1 MVLAAG
7 AARQLRP
14 ETDQIPAALLK
25 VAGPVTMLD
34 RILRQLA
41 AAGLTE
47 IVIVTGHGSA
57 AIADLVPG
65 LERQHGLSL
74 DLVHNDR
81 AAEWGGAYSLWLAR
95 EYFSRGVLL
104 VNGSALYPPS
114 VPAELLRAAE
124 ADGHADVIIAA
135 DHAPLAAQD
144 TKVVL
149 DPSGLLIRIG
159 RDLDPADADAR
170 FLGATLIK
178 PVAAIVLADA
188 LEATWRRAPV
198 RCYED
203 GYQEL
208 VDRGGAVIVAEASG
222 AGWVHVTD
230 HDDLQRA
237 RELAGGP

>member
-7 AARQLRP
+7 TARQLRP
-14 ETDQIPAALLK
+14 DTDHIPAALLK
-25 VAGPVTMLD
+25 IAGPVTMLD
-34 RILRQLA
+34 RTLGQLA
-41 AAGLTE
+41 EAGLTE
-47 IVIVTGHGSA
+47 VVIVTGHGSA
-57 AIADLVPG
+57 AIADMLAG
-65 LERQHGLSL
+65 LEQRHGVSL
-74 DLVHNDR
+74 DLVHNGR
-81 AAEWGGAYSLWLAR
+81 AGEWGGAYSLWLAR

-104 VNGSALYPPS
+104 LNGSALYPPG
-114 VPAELLRAAE
+114 VPAALLRAAE
-124 ADGHADVIIAA
+124 ADGHADLIIAT
-135 DHAPLAAQD
+135 DHGPLRAED

-159 RDLDPADADAR
+159 RDLEPADADGR

-198 RCYED
+198 RSCED

-208 VDRGGAVIVAEASG
+208 VDRGGAVIGAEANG

-230 HDDLQRA
+230 HQDLQQA
-237 RELAGGP
+237 RGLAGRA

>member
-7 AARQLRP
+7 TAHQLRP
-14 ETDQIPAALLK
+14 DTDRIPAALLK
-25 VAGPVTMLD
+25 VADQVTILD
-34 RILRQLA
+34 RVLAQLA
-41 AAGLTE
+41 EAGLTE

-57 AIADLVPG
+57 AIADMAAG
-65 LERQHGLSL
+65 LEQRHGVSL

-95 EYFSRGVLL
+95 EYFGRGVLL
-104 VNGSALYPPS
+104 VNGNAFYPPG
-114 VPAELLRAAE
+114 VPAALLQAVE
-124 ADGHADVIIAA
+124 AHGDADVIIAA
-135 DHAPLAAQD
+135 DLAPPAAGD
-144 TKVVL
+144 TKLVL

-159 RDLDPADADAR
+159 RDLDAADADGR
-170 FLGATLIK
+170 FLAATVIK

-188 LEATWRRAPV
+188 LETTWRRAPV

-222 AGWVHVTD
+222 AGWVQVTD
-230 HDDLQRA
+230 HHDLQQA
-237 RELAGGP
+237 RGLASRS